1 MMELERLKRPFPIDR
16 IHWRVGSTNSDKS
29 KGIGLAYLDARDVME
44 RLDEVCGMGGWQCD
58 YPWSDGKKVVCRIG
72 IKIGDEWV
80 WKANG
85 AGDTHV
91 EQDKGALS
99 DAFKRAA
106 VLWGVGQY
114 LYSLPNKWVPLIAKG
129 RTHVFTDPA
138 LKDLNDSMKAFLA
151 PQRKE
156 LFDQYYAKHRTAVDA
171 MLDAIEA
178 QNYAAA
184 CEYWDSVPQEA
195 QMFLQLSITDGGI
208 LDQKVKQVM
217 KSSQFRRN
225 AA

>member
-1 MMELERLKRPFPIDR
+1 MELEKLKRPFPINS
-16 IHWRVGSTNSDKS
+16 IHWRVGSTSADKT

-44 RLDEVCGMGGWQCD
+44 RLDEVCGPENWQCD

-72 IKIGDEWV
+72 IKVDGEWI
-80 WKANG
+80 WKTNG

-106 VLWGVGQY
+106 VLWGIGQY
-114 LYSLPNKWVPLIAKG
+114 LYALPNKWVQLVARGKSY
-129 RTHVFTDPA
+129 VFSEPA
-138 LKDLNDSMKAFLA
+138 LKELNDSMRTFLA
-151 PQRKE
+151 PKRKE
-156 LFDQYYAKHRTAVDA
+156 LFDLHYSKYRVAVDS

-178 QNYAAA
+178 GDLTAA
-184 CEYWDSVPQEA
+184 CEYWDQVPEEA
-195 QMFLQLSITDGGI
+195 QMFLQLSITEGGI
-208 LDQKVKQVM
+208 LDQEVKKAM
-217 KSSQFRRN
+217 KSSQFRRR